1 MPGLSHLWGS
11 PAVESESPQSLV
23 VCGLKLARF
32 FPCEGQLA
40 QAQSGSVS
48 EKEKHFTETETK
60 EDRER
65 GN

>member
-23 VCGLKLARF
+23 VCGLKLACF
-32 FPCEGQLA
+32 FPCGGQLA
-40 QAQSGSVS
+40 QAQSVSVAK
-48 EKEKHFTETETK
+48 KEKHSIETETK

-65 GN
+65 GK